1 MRTVT
6 ATEKYIAV
14 NEGRMAKSE
23 FVRQMR
29 QQFPQFITPNNA
41 YDDTVQILKV
51 KQMIFEAPVV
61 KEAFENMSVYADRP
75 ALNYP
80 LDVYERGIAIE
91 LQSAGIEVHDKFNI
105 KGEDLDMASKK
116 AKANLD
122 KDPNHYINLMAGESA
137 KVDKHDREEE
147 IKRGEGKIDV
157 FNGMKKADLK

>member
-6 ATEKYIAV
+6 ATEKYRAV

-29 QQFPQFITPNNA
+29 QQFPQFITQYNA
-41 YDDTVQILKV
+41 YDDTVQILKN

-80 LDVYERGIAIE
+80 LDVYECFNC
-91 LQSAGIEVHDKFNI
+91 EVKSFEEFV
-105 KGEDLDMASKK
+105 GP
-116 AKANLD
+116 AN
-122 KDPNHYINLMAGESA
+122 N
-137 KVDKHDREEE
+137 
-147 IKRGEGKIDV
+147 DV
-157 FNGMKKADLK
+157 